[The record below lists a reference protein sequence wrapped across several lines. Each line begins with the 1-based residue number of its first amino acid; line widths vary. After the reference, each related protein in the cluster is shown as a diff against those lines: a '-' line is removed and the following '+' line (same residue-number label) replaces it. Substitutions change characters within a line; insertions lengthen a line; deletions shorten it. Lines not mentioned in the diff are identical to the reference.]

1 MHFSFIGKAQVRR
14 ATLFCDSSY
23 YIADAILLTLFGT
36 DIYYSYRQE
45 VQGKAAVADTEEFE
59 DNFPPSKK
67 AQVLREVLEQE
78 YMDNIPPNINDMWTR
93 FKELNDNT
101 RSESSLNSTRLDAL
115 SGLLQNPTQH
125 AVNSF
130 LSEKEEEKKKRKVEV
145 EEAERVKAEQLM
157 EMEREKRL
165 VAEKAAYERIVKKR
179 EMRQQQQRLSEEE
192 SNGSYAEI
200 LMEREK
206 KEKGKDRQ
214 RSKEGHGSKEK
225 KSTPESEKAH
235 KKSRKDKENRS
246 HKSPEEK
253 PKQIKDRRREA
264 LSAAVNVKA
273 QHSDTMDTLFSIP
286 EDASFETSPTKSES
300 DLKARQKRHRHV
312 IDPLMKKLRDK
323 IKLQRDKINKERRK
337 ELQRVEK
344 LKKLEMLLTAK
355 RKGKLSDKAIDVE
368 LQDVSSTTS
377 ISQSETSIMSS
388 EVTLTAGSTTMESD
402 GSSQGST
409 TLKESSVDSHIT
421 PRLQYK
427 KYPETEGFITPKKR
441 YSETDSSATHSE
453 TSDFSNIIVERLHE
467 KRSERKSSGKK
478 SGSKEK
484 KPRTEESG
492 HKIRKEKERKKNKV
506 FGVELS
512 DELLAKQLR
521 RYERYI
527 SPEKIRKQR
536 DAATMY
542 PSPITVSPVTRRR
555 LRDVY
560 MKSEAIQTSPSVR
573 STSPCHSYDE
583 VPVATVPLMA
593 DAKHRKQ
600 SPSPDQSSLTH
611 SRMSRS
617 PADKSRSRSSGSRKS
632 LRKSSRSPSV
642 ETQTSISHSVSKTK
656 TGSQTRRKKLQS
668 PMWKPETPPKNS
680 MFEPET
686 TDENREPYTKDQ
698 DIPQG
703 RKYFPE

>member
-1 MHFSFIGKAQVRR
+1 MR
-14 ATLFCDSSY
+14 
-23 YIADAILLTLFGT
+23 
-36 DIYYSYRQE
+36 YSRTNVCYFHRQE
-45 VQGKAAVADTEEFE
+45 VKGKKAVADTEEFE

-78 YMDNIPPNINDMWTR
+78 YIDNIPPNINDMWTR

-125 AVNSF
+125 TVHSF
-130 LSEKEEEKKKRKVEV
+130 LSEKEEEKRKRNLEV
-145 EEAERVKAEQLM
+145 EEAERVKAERIA
-157 EMEREKRL
+157 EMEREKKL
-165 VAEKAAYERIVKKR
+165 ALEKVAFDRIVKKR
-179 EMRQQQQRLSEEE
+179 ELRQQQQRLSEEE

-206 KEKGKDRQ
+206 KERVKDRQ
-214 RSKEGHGSKEK
+214 KNKEGQSSREK
-225 KSTPESEKAH
+225 KTTKTPDGEKSH
-235 KKSRKDKENRS
+235 KKSRKDKENRG

-253 PKQIKDRRREA
+253 VKQSKDSRREA
-264 LSAAVNVKA
+264 LRMMAKVQA

-286 EDASFETSPTKSES
+286 EDASFEVSPTKLESE
-300 DLKARQKRHRHV
+300 LKARQKRHRHV

-323 IKLQRDKINKERRK
+323 IKLQRDKIDKERRK

-355 RKGKLSDKAIDVE
+355 RKGRLSDKAIDVE
-368 LQDVSSTTS
+368 LGNVSSTTS
-377 ISQSETSIMSS
+377 ISQSETSTMMSS
-388 EVTLTAGSTTMESD
+388 EATLTAGSTTMESD
-402 GSSQGST
+402 VSSQGST
-409 TLKESSVDSHIT
+409 TLKESSIDSHLS
-421 PRLQYK
+421 PKLQYK
-427 KYPETEGFITPKKR
+427 KYQEAEGFAMPKKH
-441 YSETDSSATHSE
+441 YPETDSSATHSE
-453 TSDFSNIIVERLHE
+453 TSDFSNIVVERIPE
-467 KRSERKSSGKK
+467 KKSGKK
-478 SGSKEK
+478 SRSKEK
-484 KPRTEESG
+484 KLRMEGSG
-492 HKIRKEKERKKNKV
+492 HKVRKEKENKTKKV

-521 RYERYI
+521 RYEKYI
-527 SPEKIRKQR
+527 SPQKIRKQM

-560 MKSEAIQTSPSVR
+560 MKSEAIQTSPSIR

-583 VPVATVPLMA
+583 TPVAPVPLMA
-593 DAKHRKQ
+593 NAKQRKQ
-600 SPSPDQSSLTH
+600 RQSPERSSSLSH
-611 SRMSRS
+611 SRLSTS
-617 PADKSRSRSSGSRKS
+617 PVNKSRSRSSGSRKS
-632 LRKSSRSPSV
+632 LRKSSRSPSA
-642 ETQTSISHSVSKTK
+642 ETQTDISVSVSKSK
-656 TGSQTRRKKLQS
+656 TGSQTRRKKPQS

-686 TDENREPYTKDQ
+686 TDENREPFTKDQ

-703 RKYFPE
+703 RKYFLK